1 MKWLTEHYSRL
12 LGWSLRHRGL
22 VMLTA
27 GAAMLVLELMPSA
40 LARAITE
47 SLPIPVIGIG
57 AGAGCSG
64 QVLVLHDMLGV
75 TRGRLPRFVRN
86 FMDGSPT
93 LEAAIRAYVAAVK
106 DGSFPDPAVHGY

>member
-1 MKWLTEHYSRL
+1 
-12 LGWSLRHRGL
+12 
-22 VMLTA
+22 
-27 GAAMLVLELMPSA
+27 MLVVELIPSE
-40 LARAITE
+40 LGARLTE

-57 AGAGCSG
+57 AGPGCSG

-86 FMDGSPT
+86 FMDGST
-93 LEAAIRAYVAAVK
+93 SIEAAIRAYVAAVK